1 MIFKILKLAA
11 YTIAAPIDLAC
22 TTTTSSDLYPYCSK
36 TTTSDLK
43 NLYDK
48 SEGIFDVLVDLCEIT
63 VSISY
68 NSLCVFSCVLPI
80 YVSSG
85 KL

>member
-1 MIFKILKLAA
+1 MA
-11 YTIAAPIDLAC
+11 YTITAPIDLAC
-22 TTTTSSDLYPYCSK
+22 TTTTSTDLCDYCSK
-36 TTTSDLK
+36 ITTMSDSDLQ

-48 SEGIFDVLVDLCEIT
+48 SDEIYDVLVDLCEIT

-68 NSLCVFSCVLPI
+68 NSLCAFSCVLTI